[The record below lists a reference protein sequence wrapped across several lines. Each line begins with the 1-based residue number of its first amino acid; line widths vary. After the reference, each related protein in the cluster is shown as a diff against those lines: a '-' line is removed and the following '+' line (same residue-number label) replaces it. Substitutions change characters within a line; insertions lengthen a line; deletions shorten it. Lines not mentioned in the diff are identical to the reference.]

1 MVPLIG
7 LFFDKFGWRMPFGMS
22 PLPFEHMLMSSFNWS
37 SVVYRRIRFDWTY
50 HGTSYWSHRTV
61 VICPVDERHSLCRI
75 YSDSGQRPYKDG
87 NGLRSLV
94 IVRGM

>member
-22 PLPFEHMLMSSFNWS
+22 LTSHTLVLMSSFNWS
-37 SVVYRRIRFDWTY
+37 SVVYRRIRFDWTH

-61 VICPVDERHSLCRI
+61 LICPIDERHSLCWI
-75 YSDSGQRPYKDG
+75 YSDSRQRPYKDG
-87 NGLRSLV
+87 DGLWSLV

>member
-22 PLPFEHMLMSSFNWS
+22 LTSHTLVLTSSFNWS

-50 HGTSYWSHRTV
+50 HRSSYWSDRTL
-61 VICPVDERHSLCRI
+61 VIRFIDERHSLCRI
-75 YSDSGQRPYKDG
+75 YSDSGQRPYEDG
-87 NGLRSLV
+87 DGLWSLV

>member
-22 PLPFEHMLMSSFNWS
+22 LTSHTLVLMSSFNRS

-50 HGTSYWSHRTV
+50 HGTSHRSDCPF
-61 VICPVDERHSLCRI
+61 VIRFINERHSLCWI
-75 YSDSGQRPYKDG
+75 YSDSGQRSYEDG
-87 NGLRSLV
+87 DGLWCLV

>member
-37 SVVYRRIRFDWTY
+37 SVVYCRIRFDWTY
-50 HGTSYWSHRTV
+50 YRSSYGSDRTV
-61 VICPVDERHSLCRI
+61 LICPIDERHSLCWI
-75 YSDSGQRPYKDG
+75 YPDSRQRPYKDG
-87 NGLRSLV
+87 DGLWSLV